1 MHNPGST
8 PAPAAA
14 ATPSLP
20 SSAGPITRPDVDP
33 PTAAERLARSRE
45 QMRDSMNA
53 IAAPPRRLSAT
64 GEPAGASSMLDPLLD
79 RVLALP
85 GVSVAIDT
93 LESWWKHH
101 PWRVVGMVAAD
112 AGREVVAPIAK
123 RHPVYL
129 MLGAA
134 LFGALLL
141 RWGPWRWV
149 AKRTLLAGFVPLL
162 ATRVA
167 AIVPLESWLSAL
179 AVLRRRKPDG
189 ALRRP

>member
-1 MHNPGST
+1 MPNPGST
-8 PAPAAA
+8 AAPAAA
-14 ATPSLP
+14 ATPLLP
-20 SSAGPITRPDVDP
+20 LPAGPSTHPAVGA

-53 IAAPPRRLSAT
+53 IAPPRQRLSAT
-64 GEPAGASSMLDPLLD
+64 GEPATGGPMLDPLFD
-79 RVLALP
+79 RVLGLP
-85 GVSVAIDT
+85 GVNIVIDT

-101 PWRVVGMVAAD
+101 PWRAVGLVAAD

-134 LFGALLL
+134 LFGAVLL

-149 AKRTLLAGFVPLL
+149 AKRTLLAGFVPRL
-162 ATRVA
+162 ATRIA
-167 AIVPLESWLSAL
+167 ANVPLESWLSAL
-179 AVLRRRKPDG
+179 AVLRRPKSDSPP
-189 ALRRP
+189 RRP

>member
-14 ATPSLP
+14 AKPSLP
-20 SSAGPITRPDVDP
+20 MPAQPNIQPDVDA
-33 PTAAERLARSRE
+33 PTAAERLERSRE
-45 QMRDSMNA
+45 QMRNSMNA
-53 IAAPPRRLSAT
+53 IVSPPPRLSAT
-64 GEPAGASSMLDPLLD
+64 GEPAGASSMLDPLVD

-85 GVSVAIDT
+85 GVSTVIDT

-101 PWRVVGMVAAD
+101 PWRAVGMVAAD

-149 AKRTLLAGFVPLL
+149 AKRTLLAGFVPIL

-167 AIVPLESWLSAL
+167 ANVPLESWLSAL
-179 AVLRRRKPDG
+179 AVLRRPKSDR